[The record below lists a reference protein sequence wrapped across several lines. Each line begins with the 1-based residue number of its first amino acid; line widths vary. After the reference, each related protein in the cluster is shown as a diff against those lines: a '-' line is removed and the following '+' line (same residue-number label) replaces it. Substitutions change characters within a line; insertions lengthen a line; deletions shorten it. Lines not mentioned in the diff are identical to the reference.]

1 MSQSVD
7 QSQVIDRLNRY
18 LKWHN
23 MPVSMNEEGICNGL
37 VTVYAKYVLEGKEKR
52 FFELLDQIVRMEA
65 DSAIDSEVNQFVYD
79 VVLTLFPHQFNKK
92 LSQANSMCALTINNK
107 PLVSSFDFAIAT
119 QDKNWE
125 EIFKNLALQEDE
137 IARVTGTAH
146 AVAVRRKNNKYI
158 VYDPNYSSGTK
169 EFSNENELISELH
182 YNVFGYHNGF
192 YIKGGLLG
200 MMISVIRHPDNKKP
214 RPFPQVTQLY
224 DRYLTENNINDVA
237 VSFHGGTFNTLEHA
251 AMVSHTE
258 VIKNLLEKGA
268 KDNDHQ
274 AAGNAVMYN
283 NVEALKALLG
293 KNRETEL
300 FQRLFHAA
308 LESGREEVYDALFS
322 MKGALPFNSSVQ
334 AIRAAAK
341 GGNSV
346 LLTKVMNYFK
356 RNHTGFSDL
365 EDAILSAIASGS
377 VQCVKLLVNQL
388 NESKK
393 PLDDKKRME
402 YLLESIKQNQ
412 SYMVAYFLKDI
423 PPEHLKTIY
432 MSVSAVERTNLHILR
447 QLQNYG
453 VPFSDMSKAVFEQ
466 REHNF
471 VGLRRI
477 LGVFLCKFTDFLK
490 ELLLNDC
497 GIHCHRAE
505 ESGVKKSF
513 FAFPKKLVGVEQ
525 LQIPKLY

>member
-7 QSQVIDRLNRY
+7 QGQVIDRLNSY

-52 FFELLDQIVRMEA
+52 FFELLDQIVRMEP
-65 DSAIDSEVNQFVYD
+65 DSAIESEVNQFIYD

-107 PLVSSFDFAIAT
+107 PLASSFDFAIAT
-119 QDKNWE
+119 HDKNWE

-137 IARVTGTAH
+137 IVRVSGTAH
-146 AVAVRRKNNKYI
+146 AIAVRRKNNKYI

-169 EFSNENELISELH
+169 EFSNEHELISELH

-192 YIKGGLLG
+192 YVKGGLVG

-214 RPFPQVTQLY
+214 RAFPQVTQFY
-224 DRYLTENNINDVA
+224 DRYLTENNINGVA

-251 AMVSHTE
+251 AMVSHAE

-268 KDNDHQ
+268 KDNDDQ
-274 AAGNAVMYN
+274 AAGNAVMCN
-283 NVEALKALLG
+283 NVDALKVLLG
-293 KNRETEL
+293 KNRDTEL

-308 LESGREEVYDALFS
+308 LENGREEAYDALFS
-322 MKGALPFNSSVQ
+322 MKGALPFNSSIH

-341 GGNSV
+341 GGNPV
-346 LLTKVMNYFK
+346 LLAKVMNYFK

-365 EDAILSAIASGS
+365 ENAVSSAIASGS

-388 NESKK
+388 NENKR
-393 PLDDKKRME
+393 PLNDKKKME

-412 SYMVAYFLKDI
+412 SYMVAYFIKDI
-423 PPEHLKTIY
+423 PPEYLKTIY
-432 MSVSAVERTNLHILR
+432 MSVSTVEKANLHILC
-447 QLQNYG
+447 QLKHYG
-453 VPFSDMSKAVFEQ
+453 VAFTSISKAVFEQ
-466 REHNF
+466 KEHRSIGF
-471 VGLRRI
+471 ISI
-477 LGVFLCKFTDFLK
+477 LGIFLCKFTDFLK
-490 ELLLNDC
+490 EILLNDC
-497 GIHCHRAE
+497 GIYCSRSE
-505 ESGVKKSF
+505 ENGEKKSLF
-513 FAFPKKLVGVEQ
+513 TIPKGPVEVEQ
-525 LQIPKLY
+525 SQYPKLH

>member
-7 QSQVIDRLNRY
+7 QGQVIDRLNWY

-52 FFELLDQIVRMEA
+52 FFELLDQIVRMEP
-65 DSAIDSEVNQFVYD
+65 DSAIESEVNQFIYD

-107 PLVSSFDFAIAT
+107 PLASSFDFAIAT
-119 QDKNWE
+119 HDKNWE

-137 IARVTGTAH
+137 ILRVSGTAH
-146 AVAVRRKNNKYI
+146 AIAVRRKNNKYI

-169 EFSNENELISELH
+169 EFSDEHELISELH

-214 RPFPQVTQLY
+214 RVFPQVTQFY
-224 DRYLTENNINDVA
+224 DRYLTENNINEVA
-237 VSFHGGTFNTLEHA
+237 VSFHGGTFNNLEHA
-251 AMVSHTE
+251 AMVSNAAA
-258 VIKNLLEKGA
+258 IKNLLEKGA

-274 AAGNAVMYN
+274 AAGCAVMSN
-283 NVEALKALLG
+283 NVEALQALLG

-308 LESGREEVYDALFS
+308 LENGREEAYDALFS
-322 MKGALPFNSSVQ
+322 MKGALPFNSSIQ

-341 GGNSV
+341 GGNPV
-346 LLTKVMNYFK
+346 LLAKVINYFK

-365 EDAILSAIASGS
+365 ENAVPSAIASGS

-388 NESKK
+388 NENKR
-393 PLDDKKRME
+393 PLDDKKKMG

-423 PPEHLKTIY
+423 PPKYLKTIY
-432 MSVSAVERTNLHILR
+432 MSVSTVERANLHILR

-453 VPFSDMSKAVFEQ
+453 VPFSGMSKAVFEQ
-466 REHNF
+466 KEHRP
-471 VGLRRI
+471 VGLISI
-477 LGVFLCKFTDFLK
+477 LGIFLFKFTDFLK
-490 ELLLNDC
+490 EILLNDC
-497 GIHCHRAE
+497 GIYCSCSE
-505 ESGVKKSF
+505 ENAVKKSLF
-513 FAFPKKLVGVEQ
+513 TLPKGPVEVEKSQ
-525 LQIPKLY
+525 LPKLH

>member
-1 MSQSVD
+1 MSQVVD
-7 QSQVIDRLNRY
+7 QGQVIDRLNRY

-23 MPVSMNEEGICNGL
+23 LPVSMNEEGICNGL

-52 FFELLDQIVRMEA
+52 FFELLDQIVRMEP
-65 DSAIDSEVNQFVYD
+65 DSAIESEVNQFVYD

-107 PLVSSFDFAIAT
+107 PLASSFDFAIAT
-119 QDKNWE
+119 HDKNWE

-137 IARVTGTAH
+137 VLRVSGTVH

-169 EFSNENELISELH
+169 EFSDEHELISELH

-200 MMISVIRHPDNKKP
+200 MMINVIRHPENKKP
-214 RPFPQVTQLY
+214 RVFPEVTHFY
-224 DRYLTENNINDVA
+224 DRYLSENNINDVA

-251 AMVSHTE
+251 AMVSHAE

-274 AAGNAVMYN
+274 AAGYAVMYN

-308 LESGREEVYDALFS
+308 LENGREEAYDTLFS
-322 MKGALPFNSSVQ
+322 MKGALPFNSSIQ

-346 LLTKVMNYFK
+346 LLAKVMNYFK

-365 EDAILSAIASGS
+365 EDAIPSAIASGS

-388 NESKK
+388 NENKK
-393 PLDDKKRME
+393 PLDDKKKME

-412 SYMVAYFLKDI
+412 PYMVAYFIKDI
-423 PPEHLKTIY
+423 PLEHLKTIY

-453 VPFSDMSKAVFEQ
+453 VPFSGMSKAAFEQ
-466 REHNF
+466 KEHRL
-471 VGLRRI
+471 VGLRLI
-477 LGVFLCKFTDFLK
+477 LGIFLCKFTDFFK
-490 ELLLNDC
+490 EILLNDC
-497 GIHCHRAE
+497 GIHCHRSE
-505 ESGVKKSF
+505 DNGVKKSF
-513 FAFPKKLVGVEQ
+513 FALPKRLVEVEK